1 VLRLRC
7 CRELVGASRWN
18 GAAAGTRLLWRQLLH
33 VEGVDMVGLK
43 CERQLLWL
51 WLQGEERRQQREG
64 GAREGFAA
72 ESQEA
77 TRFERGQA

>member
-1 VLRLRC
+1 M
-7 CRELVGASRWN
+7 
-18 GAAAGTRLLWRQLLH
+18 
-33 VEGVDMVGLK
+33 EGVDMVGLK